1 MPKSDLLVVEY
12 QTPGDILSRRERPAT
27 REDVRAYA
35 VRELGG
41 VEVETWQRGDG
52 YWAISPP
59 EDSPGHYLI
68 LPLDTGDTE

>member
-1 MPKSDLLVVEY
+1 MSLEDLRVANSASG
-12 QTPGDILSRRERPAT
+12 QRAHRPAT
-27 REDVRAYA
+27 REDVLAA

-68 LPLDTGDTE
+68 LHLDTGDTG